1 MEEKNVGSRVIRRFF
16 QNFLCVSIW
25 KQDVDGI
32 DQNDSDLEKDP
43 APSANFR
50 TKYWRNYILRWWLPW
65 TSFSFLHEQLAK
77 SMP

>member
-1 MEEKNVGSRVIRRFF
+1 MLFDASFKIFF
-16 QNFLCVSIW
+16 AYPSIW

-50 TKYWRNYILRWWLPW
+50 TKY
-65 TSFSFLHEQLAK
+65 
-77 SMP
+77 